1 VISVLIFWHNP
12 VSGIEYHD
20 KCVLLLSENLFSN
33 ELFPKGSFP
42 KEHFSRESLMQL
54 NSIAELIADI
64 RAGKMV
70 ILMDDEDR
78 ENEGDVIM
86 AAEHV
91 TTEAIN
97 FMARFARGLICLPM
111 TRERCQHLR
120 LPLMVEENHSG
131 FGTKFTVSIEAATG
145 VTTGISAAD
154 RARTVQAAVAKNAT
168 ASDIVQPGHVFP
180 LVAEPG
186 GVLRRAGHT
195 EAACDLASLAGCE
208 PAGVICEVMNDD
220 GSMARRPDL
229 EAFAKAHGLKM
240 GTIADLIQYRLHH
253 EATIERVSDH
263 EVETWYGKFRLF
275 SYRDK
280 LDALTHLALVKGEI
294 KAGEEV
300 PVRVHQIDP
309 IRDLISAKLQGN
321 TSWNLY
327 SVMRYLARCETG
339 VVIILG
345 QDYDSASMADRI
357 EAFFAGEVKP
367 VQSEGPA
374 WRNVGTGSQILQD
387 LGVTRMKLLSSPLR
401 FNALSGFGLEITE
414 YVDAK

>member
-1 VISVLIFWHNP
+1 MALNT
-12 VSGIEYHD
+12 IE
-20 KCVLLLSENLFSN
+20 
-33 ELFPKGSFP
+33 
-42 KEHFSRESLMQL
+42 
-54 NSIAELIADI
+54 ELIADI

-111 TRERCQHLR
+111 TRERCQRLN
-120 LPLMVEENHSG
+120 LPLMVERNESG

-154 RARTVQAAVAKNAT
+154 RARTVQAAVAKDAK
-168 ASDIVQPGHVFP
+168 ASDIVQPGHIFP
-180 LVAEPG
+180 LIAEPG

-195 EAACDLASLAGCE
+195 EASCDLAALAGCE

-220 GSMARRPDL
+220 GSMARRTDL
-229 EAFAKAHGLKM
+229 ESFAKEHDLKI

-253 EATIERVSDH
+253 EATIERLAEHDMD
-263 EVETWYGKFRLF
+263 TWYGGFRLIT
-275 SYRDK
+275 YRDR
-280 LDALTHLALVKGEI
+280 LDGATHLALIKGEI
-294 KAGEEV
+294 KPDESV

-309 IRDLISAKLQGN
+309 LRDLISAKLQGN
-321 TSWNLY
+321 ASWNIY
-327 SVMRYLARCETG
+327 SVMSYLAKQDSG

-345 QDYDSASMADRI
+345 QDYDTAGMADRI
-357 EAFFAGEVKP
+357 ESFFKGEIKP
-367 VQSEGPA
+367 APSEGPA
-374 WRNVGTGSQILQD
+374 WRHVGTGSQILQD
-387 LGVTRMKLLSSPLR
+387 LGVTKMKLLSSPLR

-414 YVDAK
+414 YLDAK